1 MTNRKRS
8 SLRIIQDIEDEPC
21 RHTHE
26 SVMCDNIM
34 GILSRLD
41 IGYDKLVRYHMA
53 NELYI
58 LLKYGPIALAKHRSN
73 NSWWG

>member
-1 MTNRKRS
+1 MTNNKRS
-8 SLRIIQDIEDEPC
+8 SLRVIQDIEDKPC

-26 SVMCDNIM
+26 SAICDNLM

-41 IGYDKLVRYHMA
+41 IGHNRVIRYHMA

-58 LLKYGPIALAKHRSN
+58 LLKYGVLDLQRHRSN
-73 NSWWG
+73 NNWWG